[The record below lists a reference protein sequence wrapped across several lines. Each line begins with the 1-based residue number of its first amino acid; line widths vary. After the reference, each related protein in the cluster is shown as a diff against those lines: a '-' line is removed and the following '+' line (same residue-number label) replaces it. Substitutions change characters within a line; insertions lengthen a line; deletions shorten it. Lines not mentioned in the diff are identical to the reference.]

1 MSDNSRLP
9 VTKQIFIYSTLM
21 LVIILSIIAYVSS
34 TQNVD
39 NEDQLDK
46 VVLQL
51 RWSPQFQFSGY
62 YASKLKGF
70 YEEEGLDVEIRHSVD
85 SSGEI
90 INATDE
96 VINGNA
102 DFGIGGVNILIAND
116 KGANLSVVASIFQR
130 SPVEYYMLEDTEF
143 KSVLDFIKLGTARR
157 EFDLLDIELQAMLL
171 SEGIDPFSDEFISN
185 NRDLTI
191 NDLISREFDIIPGYL
206 DTHRFNSD
214 NKHVPIKSIK
224 AIDYG
229 IDFYG
234 DSIFANNSL
243 IESDPELVERF
254 RRASLKGWEYAL
266 DNPDE
271 LIEYIPTIITKN
283 KEIQNEIVNFNS
295 FQAQRVLEYTLYPV
309 VALGNINPHRWDTM
323 NDTLAKLSLIKT
335 SKNPD
340 EYIFDYQKILDEEEA
355 KTDQS
360 FLTFLVFSFITIL
373 VAFLVHLSTKN
384 ALLESE
390 ISLNQKSQIKILRS
404 KERYQA
410 IFSSAVLGIT
420 ITSKDG
426 KILQSNDMWQ
436 KMIGYTDDELQNM
449 NIEDLML
456 PEDKKRSK
464 ELMANLTLG
473 EIDNYVEE
481 KRYIKK
487 NGGFFWGKLFMTS
500 IYDQDVEKKVNIGMI
515 LDVTNVKIE
524 EDTVRRSEER
534 FRNIISDVANEID
547 DSRNLS
553 YDGSNVFESEEDK
566 NKLSLKLEMINL
578 ELERMFKNELDEN
591 RKKGAILI
599 YQARLAAMGEM
610 IGNIAHQW
618 RQPLNNLGLIL
629 GNIEDAYNYDEL
641 NKEYMEKSIDKSMK
655 LIKKMSSTIDDF
667 RYFLNPKAEKSHFE
681 VKASILDVFELL
693 EENLR
698 FNRIHVNMLVH
709 TEEDDIKLSGFGY
722 ENQFSQAIFNIIT
735 NSVDALVASEFSE
748 NFINVDIYDLED
760 KIGIDIIDSGGGIS
774 EDIIENVF
782 ELYFTTKDVSK
793 GTGLGLYMT
802 KTIIENNLNG
812 NIKLENTKNGLKTII
827 SIPKD
832 GE

>member
-1 MSDNSRLP
+1 MSENSRLP
-9 VTKQIFIYSTLM
+9 VSKKIFIYILLM
-21 LVIILSIIAYVSS
+21 LIIITSIVAYTASS
-34 TQNVD
+34 QKIIDD
-39 NEDQLDK
+39 NDLDK

-62 YASKLKGF
+62 YASNLKGF
-70 YEEEGLDVEIRHSVD
+70 YEEEGLDVEIRHSFD

-90 INATDE
+90 RDATEE
-96 VINGNA
+96 VVSGNA
-102 DFGIGGVNILIAND
+102 DFGIGGVDVLIAND
-116 KGANLSVVASIFQR
+116 KGADLSIVASIFQR

-143 KSVLDFIKLGTARR
+143 KSILDFVTLKTARR

-171 SEGIDPFSDEFISN
+171 SEGIDPFRGKFISN

-191 NDLISREFDIIPGYL
+191 NDLVSREFDIIPGYL
-206 DTHRFNSD
+206 DTHIFNSD
-214 NKHVPIKSIK
+214 DIHVNIKSVK
-224 AIDYG
+224 PIDYG

-234 DSIFANNSL
+234 DSIFVSNRL
-243 IESDPELVERF
+243 IESNPELVERF
-254 RRASLKGWEYAL
+254 RRASLKGWKYAL

-271 LIEYIPTIITKN
+271 LIDYIPTMITKN
-283 KEIQNEIVNFNS
+283 KRIQNEIKEFNQ

-309 VALGNINPHRWDTM
+309 VDLGNINPYRWDTM
-323 NDTLAKLSLIKT
+323 NDTLAKLSLINI
-335 SKNPD
+335 SKD
-340 EYIFDYQKILDEEEA
+340 ADDYIFDYQKILDLKEA

-373 VAFLVHLSTKN
+373 VGFLVHLSTKN
-384 ALLESE
+384 ALLETE
-390 ISLNQKSQIKILRS
+390 IERNQKSQIKILRS

-410 IFSSAVLGIT
+410 IFNSAVLGIT

-426 KILQSNDMWQ
+426 TILQSNDMWQ
-436 KMIGYTDDELQNM
+436 KMIGYSDDELQRM
-449 NIEDLML
+449 NIDDLMF
-456 PEDKKRSK
+456 PEDRSRSK
-464 ELMANLTLG
+464 ELMDKLTAG
-473 EIDNYVEE
+473 EIDSYVEE
-481 KRYIKK
+481 KRYLKK
-487 NGGFFWGKLFMTS
+487 NKTFFWGKLFMTS

-534 FRNIISDVANEID
+534 FRNIINNVANEID
-547 DSRNLS
+547 DSRNLH
-553 YDGSNVFESEEDK
+553 YDGSNVFDSKEDK
-566 NKLSLKLEMINL
+566 NKLSLKLEKINL

-641 NKEYMEKSIDKSMK
+641 DKEYMEKSIDKSMK

-667 RYFLNPKAEKSHFE
+667 RYFLNPKTEKSHFE
-681 VKASILDVFELL
+681 VEATILDVFELL

-698 FNRIHVNMLVH
+698 FNRIQIIMSVH
-709 TEEDDIKLSGFGY
+709 DDKSASKLSGYGY

-735 NSVDALVASEFSE
+735 NSIDALLASHSDE
-748 NFINVDIYDLED
+748 NFIKVDIFDIENN
-760 KIGIDIIDSGGGIS
+760 IGIEIVDSGGGIN

-782 ELYFTTKDVSK
+782 ELYFTTKDMSK

-812 NIKLENTKNGLKTII
+812 SISLENTRNGLKTII